1 MRTQV
6 GQALREARLNR
17 GIDLYE
23 VQRVTGVRVQD
34 LRAMEEDRWEAVPAE
49 EAEERI
55 STYARF
61 LDLDERALLQQYTP
75 PAEREEAPVSAGV
88 IAPGSSEPRLH
99 WNRGGV
105 LAVVGV
111 AAAVGL
117 IIGLAVVGPF
127 GGSSNGGGGHGGTEA
142 TGARS
147 AGQATTTTASSPV
160 SVRLHPTA
168 VVWVCLVDVR
178 RRPVINGENLA
189 ADQTIGP
196 YDGKGFDVTFGN
208 GSVELTVNGAPVKVP
223 PISAPLGYRIT
234 PDGATRLAPSDQP
247 TCT

>member
-1 MRTQV
+1 
-6 GQALREARLNR
+6 LREARLNR

-34 LRAMEEDRWEAVPAE
+34 LRAMEEDRWEAIPAG
-49 EAEERI
+49 EAEQHL
-55 STYARF
+55 STYAGF
-61 LDLDERALLQQYTP
+61 LGLDEQALLEEYSHP
-75 PAEREEAPVSAGV
+75 GEHAEARVSPGV

-111 AAAVGL
+111 AAVVGV

-127 GGSSNGGGGHGGTEA
+127 GGSGNGGKGGTAA
-142 TGARS
+142 TDASS

-160 SVRLHPTA
+160 SVQLHPTA
-168 VVWVCLVDVR
+168 VVWVCLVDMR
-178 RRPVINGENLA
+178 ERPVINGETLA

-196 YDGKGFDVTFGN
+196 YDGNGFDVTFGN
-208 GSVELTVNGAPVKVP
+208 GSVELTVNGERVKVP
-223 PISAPLGYRIT
+223 PISAPLGFRIT
-234 PDGATRLAPSDQP
+234 QDGATRLAPADEP